1 MTFTQTGECLE
12 SCHVFANS
20 LVFKQQLYCS
30 FLRMVG
36 TKGPLPPMIFLKEKA
51 GNEYLEFATGPFTL
65 PYGVKIAK

>member
-30 FLRMVG
+30 FLRMVVK
-36 TKGPLPPMIFLKEKA
+36 KGPLPPMIFLKGKA
-51 GNEYLEFATGPFTL
+51 GNEYLTL
-65 PYGVKIAK
+65 NLQPSPSHCLMALR